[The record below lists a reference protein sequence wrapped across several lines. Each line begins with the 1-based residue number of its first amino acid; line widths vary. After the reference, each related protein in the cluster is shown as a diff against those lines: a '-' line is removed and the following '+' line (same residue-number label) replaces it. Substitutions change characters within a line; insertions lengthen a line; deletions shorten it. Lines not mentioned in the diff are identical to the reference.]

1 MTAVQSCSG
10 TAINGSLADGLAH
23 GTMCRR
29 AVEDL
34 PECMARHFKIGA
46 VQLDGGDFHCHSDFA
61 SSPGAVLSLER
72 MARSVHLSC
81 AVRDDWVAL
90 VLPIRPAG
98 SRFNGE
104 AVKDSRVPLAFPG
117 AKCEWGISSGSE
129 LLVALA
135 ERQRLFLAGG
145 KGAISPRVSRAIGDN
160 ARPALLRAD
169 PEIVAGARAEL
180 LALLGETQ
188 DGRMS
193 DTSSFENAVHAVMW
207 RVIDS
212 AEVEAL
218 GLSSAA
224 SLVRRAKQ
232 LVGDTPKKVNA
243 AALSEKL
250 QVSPRTLSYAF
261 KAVTGASPH
270 AFFLRERLNAA
281 RMALLQG
288 SPERDL
294 VTSIALELGFTEL
307 GRFAARYRELFGE
320 LPSATLARRVDDA
333 SVFEHHAAR

>member
-1 MTAVQSCSG
+1 MTATASCKG
-10 TAINGSLADGLAH
+10 TAINGSLSDGLAH

-61 SSPGAVLSLER
+61 GSPGAVLSLER

-90 VLPIRPAG
+90 VIPVNPAG

-117 AKCEWGISSGSE
+117 AKCEWCISSGSD

-135 ERQRLFLAGG
+135 ERRRLLTAGG
-145 KGAISPRVSRAIGDN
+145 KNAVTDRVSRAIGAN
-160 ARPALLRAD
+160 ARPVLLRAD
-169 PEIVAGARAEL
+169 PEIVAEARAEL
-180 LALLGETQ
+180 LALLGGTR
-188 DGRMS
+188 DGRVV
-193 DTSSFENAVHAVMW
+193 DVSSFESEVLAVML

-218 GLSSAA
+218 GSSSAA

-232 LVGDTPKKVNA
+232 LVGDTPKKYNA

-281 RMALLQG
+281 RMALLRAN
-288 SPERDL
+288 PERDL

-307 GRFAARYRELFGE
+307 GRFSTRYRELFGE
-320 LPSATLARRVDDA
+320 LPSATLARCADE
-333 SVFEHHAAR
+333 SVR